1 MKKPI
6 IVAELSIN
14 HLGMVNIAKAM
25 VKSAQESGAT
35 MVKLKYK
42 SVDDYYAND
51 GKKWRN
57 FNFKSYRK
65 SLELSQDDIKD
76 LSEYCG
82 EIGIEWFS
90 TIHDLKGLE
99 FIKTLNPA
107 MYKVASMDSENQILI
122 DKVIETCKEEGKPFV
137 VSLGGKTDDYLEN
150 LVKKVNQSKIKT
162 YILHTVSI
170 YPTPIG
176 RSNINYIKKIKQYE
190 SDFVKVGYSGHELG
204 YSATLLAYLMGV
216 DMIERHFSLSTD
228 LKIHHIQ
235 SGLTPAQFKDMCRTI
250 DEMLIEDSCK
260 TVQCDVEEDEF
271 LKERIYK

>member
-82 EIGIEWFS
+82 EIGIEWFTS
-90 TIHDLKGLE
+90 FT
-99 FIKTLNPA
+99 T
-107 MYKVASMDSENQILI
+107 
-122 DKVIETCKEEGKPFV
+122 
-137 VSLGGKTDDYLEN
+137 
-150 LVKKVNQSKIKT
+150 
-162 YILHTVSI
+162 
-170 YPTPIG
+170 
-176 RSNINYIKKIKQYE
+176 
-190 SDFVKVGYSGHELG
+190 
-204 YSATLLAYLMGV
+204 
-216 DMIERHFSLSTD
+216 
-228 LKIHHIQ
+228 
-235 SGLTPAQFKDMCRTI
+235 
-250 DEMLIEDSCK
+250 
-260 TVQCDVEEDEF
+260 
-271 LKERIYK
+271 